1 MFTKHDR
8 RAARARRHRRVRK
21 HVSGTAARPR
31 LAVFRSLRHIGAQL
45 VDDSTGR
52 TLVAASTTE
61 PILRAELGDAN
72 ACTTKGAAAIGK
84 TISERAKAAGVD
96 TVVFDRAGYLF
107 HGRVKAL
114 AEAAREGG
122 LRLLHGHAHGSPR

>member
-1 MFTKHDR
+1 
-8 RAARARRHRRVRK
+8 
-21 HVSGTAARPR
+21 
-31 LAVFRSLRHIGAQL
+31 VFRSLRHIGAQL
-45 VDDSTGR
+45 VDDATGH
-52 TLVAASTTE
+52 TLASASTTE
-61 PILRAELGDAN
+61 PALRAVLGDAN
-72 ACTTKGAAAIGK
+72 ACTTAGAAAIGK

-122 LRLLHGHAHGSPR
+122 LKF

>member
-45 VDDSTGR
+45 VDDATGR

-61 PILRAELGDAN
+61 PALRAVLGDAN
-72 ACTTKGAAAIGK
+72 ACTTAGAAAIGK
-84 TISERAKAAGVD
+84 TISERAKAAGVE

-122 LRLLHGHAHGSPR
+122 LKF

>member
-45 VDDSTGR
+45 VDDATGR

-61 PILRAELGDAN
+61 PALRAVLGDAN
-72 ACTTKGAAAIGK
+72 ACTTAGATAIGK

-122 LRLLHGHAHGSPR
+122 LKF

>member
-8 RAARARRHRRVRK
+8 RAARARRQRRVRK

-45 VDDSTGR
+45 VDDTTGH
-52 TLVAASTTE
+52 TLVSASTTE
-61 PILRAELGDAN
+61 PVLRAVLGDAN
-72 ACTTKGAAAIGK
+72 ACTTAGAAAIGK

-122 LRLLHGHAHGSPR
+122 LKF

>member
-45 VDDSTGR
+45 VDDDNGR

-61 PILRAELGDAN
+61 PALRAMLGDAN
-72 ACTTKGAAAIGK
+72 ACTTAGAAAIGK
-84 TISERAKAAGVD
+84 TISERAKAAGVE

-122 LRLLHGHAHGSPR
+122 LIF

>member
-21 HVSGTAARPR
+21 HVNGTAARPR

-45 VDDSTGR
+45 VDDENGR

-61 PILRAELGDAN
+61 PALRAVLGDAN
-72 ACTTKGAAAIGK
+72 ACTTAGAAAIGK
-84 TISERAKAAGVD
+84 TISERAKGAAWDPVGLA
-96 TVVFDRAGYLF
+96 RARALLR
-107 HGRVKAL
+107 GRV
-114 AEAAREGG
+114 
-122 LRLLHGHAHGSPR
+122 

>member
-45 VDDSTGR
+45 VDDATGR

-61 PILRAELGDAN
+61 PKLRAALGSAN
-72 ACTTKGAAAIGK
+72 CCTAAGAAAIGK
-84 TISERAKAAGVD
+84 TISERAREAGVD

-122 LRLLHGHAHGSPR
+122 LKF

>member
-21 HVSGTAARPR
+21 HVTGTAARPR

-45 VDDSTGR
+45 FDDASGR
-52 TLVAASTTE
+52 TLASASTTE
-61 PILRAELGDAN
+61 PALRAALGDRN
-72 ACTTKGAAAIGK
+72 ACTTNGAAAIGK
-84 TISERAKAAGVD
+84 TISERAKAAGID

-122 LRLLHGHAHGSPR
+122 LKF

>member
-45 VDDSTGR
+45 VDDATGR

-61 PILRAELGDAN
+61 PALRAVLGDAN
-72 ACTTKGAAAIGK
+72 ACTTAGAAAIGK
-84 TISERAKAAGVD
+84 TISERARAAGVD

-122 LRLLHGHAHGSPR
+122 LKF

>member
-45 VDDSTGR
+45 VDDATGR

-61 PILRAELGDAN
+61 PALRAVLGDAN
-72 ACTTKGAAAIGK
+72 ACTTAGAAAIGK
-84 TISERAKAAGVD
+84 AISERAKAAGVD

-122 LRLLHGHAHGSPR
+122 LKF

>member
-45 VDDSTGR
+45 VDDATGR

-61 PILRAELGDAN
+61 PALRAVLGDAN
-72 ACTTKGAAAIGK
+72 ARTTAGAAAIGK

-122 LRLLHGHAHGSPR
+122 LKF

>member
-8 RAARARRHRRVRK
+8 RAARAQRHRRVRK

-61 PILRAELGDAN
+61 PALRAVLGDAT
-72 ACTTKGAAAIGK
+72 ACTTAGATAIGK

-122 LRLLHGHAHGSPR
+122 LKF

>member
-45 VDDSTGR
+45 VDDDNGR

-61 PILRAELGDAN
+61 PALRAILGDAN
-72 ACTTKGAAAIGK
+72 ACTTAGAAAIGK
-84 TISERAKAAGVD
+84 TISERAKAAGVE

-122 LRLLHGHAHGSPR
+122 LIF

>member
-45 VDDSTGR
+45 VDDASGH
-52 TLVAASTTE
+52 TLVSASTTE
-61 PILRAELGDAN
+61 PTLRAALGSAN
-72 ACTTKGAAAIGK
+72 CCTAAGAAAIGK

-122 LRLLHGHAHGSPR
+122 LKF

>member
-8 RAARARRHRRVRK
+8 RASRARRHRRVRK

-45 VDDSTGR
+45 VDDENGR

-61 PILRAELGDAN
+61 PALRSVLGDAN
-72 ACTTKGAAAIGK
+72 ACTTAGAAAIGK
-84 TISERAKAAGVD
+84 TISERARAAGVD

-122 LRLLHGHAHGSPR
+122 LKF

>member
-8 RAARARRHRRVRK
+8 SAARARRHRRVRK

-61 PILRAELGDAN
+61 PALRAVLGDAN
-72 ACTTKGAAAIGK
+72 ACTTAGATAIGK

-122 LRLLHGHAHGSPR
+122 LKF

>member
-45 VDDSTGR
+45 VDDATGR

-61 PILRAELGDAN
+61 PALRTVLGDAN
-72 ACTTKGAAAIGK
+72 ACTTAGAAAIGK

-122 LRLLHGHAHGSPR
+122 LKF

>member
-61 PILRAELGDAN
+61 PALRAVLGDAT
-72 ACTTKGAAAIGK
+72 ACTTAGATAIGK

-122 LRLLHGHAHGSPR
+122 LKF

>member
-45 VDDSTGR
+45 VDDATGH

-61 PILRAELGDAN
+61 PELRKVLGDAN
-72 ACTTKGAAAIGK
+72 ACTTAGAAAIGK

-122 LRLLHGHAHGSPR
+122 LKF

>member
-1 MFTKHDR
+1 MSASTCP
-8 RAARARRHRRVRK
+8 ALPRVR
-21 HVSGTAARPR
+21 VSRCSAASDTS
-31 LAVFRSLRHIGAQL
+31 ARSW
-45 VDDSTGR
+45 STTQR
-52 TLVAASTTE
+52 ATRIVAASTTE
-61 PILRAELGDAN
+61 PALRSVLGDAN
-72 ACTTKGAAAIGK
+72 ACTTAGAAAIGK

-122 LRLLHGHAHGSPR
+122 LKF

>member
-45 VDDSTGR
+45 VDDATGR

-61 PILRAELGDAN
+61 PALRAVLGDAN
-72 ACTTKGAAAIGK
+72 ACTSAGAAAIGK

-122 LRLLHGHAHGSPR
+122 LKF

>member
-45 VDDSTGR
+45 VDDATGR

-61 PILRAELGDAN
+61 PALRAVLGDTN
-72 ACTTKGAAAIGK
+72 ACTTAGAAAIGK
-84 TISERAKAAGVD
+84 TISERARAAGVES
-96 TVVFDRAGYLF
+96 VVFDRAGYLF

-122 LRLLHGHAHGSPR
+122 LKF

>member
-1 MFTKHDR
+1 MFTKHNR

-45 VDDSTGR
+45 VDDATGH
-52 TLVAASTTE
+52 TIVAASTTE
-61 PILRAELGDAN
+61 PALRSVLGDAN
-72 ACTTKGAAAIGK
+72 ACTTAGATAIGK
-84 TISERAKAAGVD
+84 TLSERAKAAGVD

-122 LRLLHGHAHGSPR
+122 LKF

>member
-45 VDDSTGR
+45 VDDENGR

-61 PILRAELGDAN
+61 PALRSVLGDAN
-72 ACTTKGAAAIGK
+72 ACTTAGAAAIGK

-122 LRLLHGHAHGSPR
+122 LKF